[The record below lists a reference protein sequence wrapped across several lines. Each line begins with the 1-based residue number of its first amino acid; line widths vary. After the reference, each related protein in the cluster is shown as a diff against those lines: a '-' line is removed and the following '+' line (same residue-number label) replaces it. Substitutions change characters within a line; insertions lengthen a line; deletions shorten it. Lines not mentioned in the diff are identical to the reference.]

1 MAEVA
6 DRQIREILA
15 ELGSAGEPAAAGVA
29 TALSCAVAASLVEL
43 SAGLAAKRLAED
55 QEHLDPEAAARMGS
69 LASRA
74 GELRAR
80 LLEAADE
87 DADAYARVARAD
99 DAEGR
104 AAALAAAA
112 DPPLAI
118 AECAADVAGAA
129 AETAAATRD
138 WAFGADAAVAAD
150 LAAAA
155 ARGAARLVQANLG
168 ASSDDPRVARALE
181 SAGRASN
188 ALDAHGS

>member
-1 MAEVA
+1 MTVA

-15 ELGSAGEPAAAGVA
+15 ELGGSAEPPAAGVA

-55 QEHLDPEAAARMGS
+55 QEHLDPEAAARMES

-80 LLEAADE
+80 LMEVADE
-87 DADAYARVARAD
+87 DEEAYAQVARAD
-99 DAEGR
+99 DADGR

-118 AECAADVAGAA
+118 AECAAEVAEAA
-129 AETAAATRD
+129 AETAAAARD
-138 WAFGADAAVAAD
+138 WAFGADAEVAAD

-155 ARGAARLVQANLG
+155 ARGAARLVHTNLG
-168 ASSDDPRVARALE
+168 AGTDDTRVAQALE
-181 SAGRASN
+181 SARRASA
-188 ALDAHGS
+188 ALEGHGS